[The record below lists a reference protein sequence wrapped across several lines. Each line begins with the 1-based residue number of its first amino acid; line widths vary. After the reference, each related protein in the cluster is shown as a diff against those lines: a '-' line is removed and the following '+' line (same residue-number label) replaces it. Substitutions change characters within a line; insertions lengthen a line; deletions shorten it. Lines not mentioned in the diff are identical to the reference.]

1 MFMDTFQISGIRQPV
16 RRVLTTLSLIVV
28 SGCVYAQTLSIG
40 QCVDYALGHNHD
52 LRLSRLQVESSRV
65 EHTRS
70 LAAFLPAVSASCG
83 IQYNYGR
90 SVSSETNTYE
100 NVSTFANSW
109 AAQMSMPLFDG
120 GYLLAGY
127 RRSRL
132 ALAQSTEALE
142 QARQELALQVVQQYI
157 DVVYY
162 DCLSGIMQQKL
173 SDTDTLLNISRV
185 KAELGL
191 LSESELV
198 QIQAQR
204 ATDDYNLAHVRSQ
217 CRQSLI
223 ALFTSMNYMP
233 VEADTAVLSSFT
245 LEFPTYDSCRLDR
258 LFPQWGNKSVCLAQL
273 ELRQSDCKLRQAW
286 SSIMPSVGLF
296 AGVSTSF
303 YKRLHAPAYSSYGSQ
318 LDHNLGRYWGISV
331 QMPIF
336 NRLQVLSS
344 IRQARIVRQM
354 DAERLESA
362 TDEAACASLSIRLDV
377 ESLSTEQ
384 TMMQLRVEADSV
396 AYHAQ
401 MLRYGEGLATQ
412 LEVSNAA
419 STLLESR
426 VGRLRTRLTL
436 LAKRLLLSFYTH

>member
-1 MFMDTFQISGIRQPV
+1 M
-16 RRVLTTLSLIVV
+16 
-28 SGCVYAQTLSIG
+28 
-40 QCVDYALGHNHD
+40 GHNHD

-198 QIQAQR
+198 QMQAQR

-245 LEFPTYDSCRLDR
+245 LEFQTYDSCRL
-258 LFPQWGNKSVCLAQL
+258 
-273 ELRQSDCKLRQAW
+273 
-286 SSIMPSVGLF
+286 
-296 AGVSTSF
+296 
-303 YKRLHAPAYSSYGSQ
+303 
-318 LDHNLGRYWGISV
+318 
-331 QMPIF
+331 
-336 NRLQVLSS
+336 
-344 IRQARIVRQM
+344 
-354 DAERLESA
+354 
-362 TDEAACASLSIRLDV
+362 AC
-377 ESLSTEQ
+377 
-384 TMMQLRVEADSV
+384 M
-396 AYHAQ
+396 
-401 MLRYGEGLATQ
+401 
-412 LEVSNAA
+412 
-419 STLLESR
+419 
-426 VGRLRTRLTL
+426 
-436 LAKRLLLSFYTH
+436 